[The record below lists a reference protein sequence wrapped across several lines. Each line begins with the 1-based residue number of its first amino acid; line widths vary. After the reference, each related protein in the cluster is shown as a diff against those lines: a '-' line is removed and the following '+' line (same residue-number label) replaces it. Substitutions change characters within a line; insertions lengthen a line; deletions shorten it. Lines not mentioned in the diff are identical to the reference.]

1 MKIEDWPSG
10 KTIPALYREL
20 KQLDLLENLAELEAF
35 GFTVIPPEKV
45 AAPEVHKEYQAAA
58 LRVACER
65 KACTPD
71 QLEDVFEETQELF
84 RFTLW
89 DDRAF
94 EKIVLTPASL
104 GLIQWLVGTDCILSL
119 CNVWVKGKGAGGT
132 GVHADWAQFEMPS
145 MAVEPFGANF
155 NYLVTDYSRE
165 EGGLSFVPCSHRWR
179 RWPSVEEAEY
189 WNEHAQV
196 IEAPAGSMV
205 IWGDHTWHGSYAKET
220 DGLRLMVLGMYNR
233 PHMQTQEAYRQTAT
247 AEALARNPL
256 RFTRLMNVHHGMPW
270 GKSGSRYKGYS
281 SAAKAYLSLFDTEP
295 VGDGAEL
302 PTERDYHEYD
312 QELGDVVR
320 EQFKALAK
328 GKRYQFPDLYKDP
341 AQDASAEPEG
351 QAAG

>member
-20 KQLDLLENLAELEAF
+20 KQLELLENLAELEAF
-35 GFTVIPPEKV
+35 GYTVIPPEKV
-45 AAPEVHKEYQAAA
+45 ASPEVHEEYQAAA

-65 KACTPD
+65 QGCTAEE
-71 QLEDVFEETQELF
+71 LAGVFEEGEELL

-94 EKIVLTPASL
+94 EKMVLTPAAL

-119 CNVWVKGKGAGGT
+119 FNVWVKGRGAAGT
-132 GVHADWAQFEMPS
+132 GIHADWAQFEMPS

-155 NYLVTDYSRE
+155 NYLVTDYSKE

-189 WNEHAQV
+189 WNDHAQV

-205 IWGDHTWHGSYAKET
+205 IWGDHTWHGSYPKQT

-247 AEALARNPL
+247 PEALARNPV
-256 RFTRLMNVHHGMPW
+256 RFTQLMNVHHAMPW
-270 GKSGSRYKGYS
+270 GKNGVRHKGI
-281 SAAKAYLSLFDTEP
+281 AKAPRGYVSLFDTEP
-295 VGDGAEL
+295 VGNGIEM
-302 PTERDYHEYD
+302 PTEPDYHEYD
-312 QELGDVVR
+312 RAFGEQIR
-320 EQFKALAK
+320 ERFKASASTR
-328 GKRYQFPDLYKDP
+328 RYQFPDLYKDAP
-341 AQDASAEPEG
+341 RDTSARAEG
-351 QAAG
+351 EAAG

>member
-45 AAPEVHKEYQAAA
+45 ATPEVHEQYQAAA

-65 KACTPD
+65 KNCTPEE
-71 QLEDVFEETQELF
+71 LPGVFEDGQELL

-89 DDRAF
+89 DDQSF
-94 EKIVLTPASL
+94 EKMVLTPAAL

-119 CNVWVKGKGAGGT
+119 CNVWVKGRGAGGT

-155 NYLVTDYSRE
+155 NYLVTDYSKE

-179 RWPSVEEAEY
+179 RWPSIEEAEY
-189 WNEHAQV
+189 WTDHAQV

-205 IWGDHTWHGSYAKET
+205 IWGDHTWHGSYPKET
-220 DGLRLMVLGMYNR
+220 DGLRLMVLGLYNR

-247 AEALARNPL
+247 AEALARNPK
-256 RFTRLMNVHHGMPW
+256 RFTQLMNVHHGMPW
-270 GKSGSRYKGYS
+270 GKSGSRYKGFS
-281 SAAKAYLSLFDTEP
+281 SAPKGYVSLFDTEP
-295 VGDGAEL
+295 VGDGVEL
-302 PTERDYHEYD
+302 PTEYDYHVYD
-312 QELGDVVR
+312 RELGDQVK
-320 EQFKALAK
+320 EIFKASAK
-328 GKRYQFPDLYKDP
+328 EKRYQFPDLYKDAGKEAP
-341 AQDASAEPEG
+341 AAPEG
-351 QAAG
+351 EAAG